1 MSELDRLREG
11 IARIKRA
18 EQGEPPAKARSF
30 KELMAEARSREGL
43 DTLEIE
49 GKRTGRSNG
58 GIPCDVT
65 SGPCSCGAWH

>member
-11 IARIKRA
+11 IARIKAA
-18 EQGEPPAKARSF
+18 ERGEEPVAERDFLDLPA
-30 KELMAEARSREGL
+30 G
-43 DTLEIE
+43 DTLAIE

-65 SGPCSCGAWH
+65 NGPCSCGAWH